1 MTLPPANE
9 LGRALSVAA
18 AAALIAIAPSTARAD
33 GPGARAAVPSAA
45 APFVPSAD
53 LDLPALEKLVRS
65 RSAAVQ
71 SAALD
76 VDLAAAEVRQSR
88 LLGNP
93 VLDGS
98 WSTIP
103 IGETN
108 PKGLAS
114 PLANV
119 PNYNVG
125 LSYTF
130 LLGKRGPR
138 EDRALAAQ
146 RGASAVLDATARSLA
161 LSFARLLGQLATS
174 TLRRDGVRGLVEASR
189 RSVALAESR
198 LDASFATPLD
208 VDRLRI
214 DLRRTEQTL
223 VSVESDISAAL
234 ADCAA
239 LAGAPCQGFSG
250 SAEARGLLDRWIR
263 RASAGAEPTRLEG
276 RADVRA
282 LEAYREA
289 AAAEATL
296 ARAQAIPDP
305 TVRVGYTH
313 DRFLAAGNQR
323 NSLNVSLSLPLPI
336 FDHGQAAAQAAEA
349 RKASLGEQRA
359 RALGAAQARIPA
371 LARRVE
377 AQRKRQETLAKEI
390 LPRATDVLRD
400 VERAAE
406 NRLLPLTDVIQARR
420 AVDELLVEEA
430 DSYRD
435 AFDATVELLA
445 EMPPSPPPPSQEPS
459 K

>member
-1 MTLPPANE
+1 MPSFSKR
-9 LGRALSVAA
+9 GRAPIPCVAVL
-18 AAALIAIAPSTARAD
+18 LI
-33 GPGARAAVPSAA
+33 AA
-45 APFVPSAD
+45 APALAAPGPQPAPERRATFVPSSD
-53 LDLPALEKLVRS
+53 LDLPALEKVVRK
-65 RSAAVQ
+65 RSVAVQ

-76 VDLAAAEVRQSR
+76 VDLAAADVRQAR

-93 VLDGS
+93 ALDAA

-108 PKGLAS
+108 PKNLAA

-119 PNYNVG
+119 PSYSVG

-138 EDRALAAQ
+138 EERALAAQ
-146 RGASAVLDATARSLA
+146 RGASATLDQTARTLA

-174 TLRRDGVRGLVEASR
+174 TLRREGVRGLVEDGK

-198 LDASFATPLD
+198 LNASFTTPLD

-214 DLRRTEQTL
+214 DLSRSEQTWL
-223 VSVESDISAAL
+223 SVESDISAAL

-239 LAGAPCQGFSG
+239 LAGAPCAGFAS
-250 SAEARGLLDRWIR
+250 SADARGLLDRWIR
-263 RASAGAEPTRLEG
+263 RAATMSAARLED

-282 LEAYREA
+282 LDAYRDA
-289 AAAEATL
+289 ATADAAL

-305 TVRVGYTH
+305 TVRLGYTH
-313 DRFLAAGNQR
+313 DRFVASGNQQ
-323 NSLNVSLSLPLPI
+323 NSLSVSVSLPLPV
-336 FDHGQAAAQAAEA
+336 FDHGQAQAQGAEAKKARLAEQRVRTIETAEA
-349 RKASLGEQRA
+349 R
-359 RALGAAQARIPA
+359 IPM
-371 LARRVE
+371 LSRRVE
-377 AQRKRQETLAKEI
+377 SQRRRQETLAKEI
-390 LPRATDVLRD
+390 LPRAIGVLRD
-400 VERAAE
+400 VEKAAE
-406 NRLLPLTDVIQARR
+406 NRLIPLTDVIQARR

-445 EMPPSPPPPSQEPS
+445 ELPPSPSQEPT

>member
-1 MTLPPANE
+1 MLRTANV
-9 LGRALSVAA
+9 LGRALSAA
-18 AAALIAIAPSTARAD
+18 AASALIASSPCPARAD
-33 GPGARAAVPSAA
+33 GPKPSASTVT
-45 APFVPSAD
+45 PFVPSAD
-53 LDLPALEKLVRS
+53 LDLATLEKIVRK

-76 VDLAAAEVRQSR
+76 VDVAAAEVRQSR
-88 LLGNP
+88 LLPNP

-98 WSTIP
+98 WGTIP
-103 IGETN
+103 VGETN
-108 PKGLAS
+108 PRNLAS

-125 LSYTF
+125 ISYTF

-138 EDRALAAQ
+138 EVRALAAQ
-146 RGASAVLDATARSLA
+146 RGATAVLDATSRTLA
-161 LSFARLLGQLATS
+161 LSFAKLLGQLATS
-174 TLRRDGVRGLVEASR
+174 TLRREGVRGLVEASR
-189 RSVALAESR
+189 RSVTLAESR
-198 LDASFATPLD
+198 LDASFATPID

-214 DLRRTEQTL
+214 DLHRAEQTL
-223 VSVESDISAAL
+223 VSVDSDISAAL

-250 SAEARGLLDRWIR
+250 SAEARELLDRWIR
-263 RASAGAEPTRLEG
+263 RASTTAHAGKLED
-276 RADVRA
+276 RADIRA
-282 LEAYREA
+282 LGAYREA
-289 AAAEATL
+289 AAAEASL

-305 TVRVGYTH
+305 TVRFGYTH
-313 DRFLAAGNQR
+313 DRFIAAGNQR

-349 RKASLGEQRA
+349 KKARLGEQRA
-359 RALGAAQARIPA
+359 RALGAAEARIPA
-371 LARRVE
+371 LARRVV

-390 LPRATDVLRD
+390 LPRALNALRD

-435 AFDATVELLA
+435 AFDATVELMA
-445 EMPPSPPPPSQEPS
+445 EEPPPPSSQEP
-459 K
+459 KK